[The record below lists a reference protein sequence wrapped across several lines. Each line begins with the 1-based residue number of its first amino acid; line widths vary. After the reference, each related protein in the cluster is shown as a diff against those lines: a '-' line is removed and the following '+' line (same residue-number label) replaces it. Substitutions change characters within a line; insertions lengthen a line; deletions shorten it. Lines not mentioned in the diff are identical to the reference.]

1 MKLEIE
7 YIPISEIKLYPNNA
21 KIHTAEQIE
30 QIKKSIQ
37 EFGFNDPIGIWHGEC
52 VEGHGRIIDATELGI
67 ETVPVIRLDELSDEQ
82 RRAYML
88 AHNQL
93 TMNTD
98 FDIDLLNMELD
109 DITDINMED
118 FGLKADN
125 DDDEI
130 EIIEDEIPDVPDIAV
145 AKRGQ
150 IWRLGDHY
158 VMCGDSTNEEDVN
171 RLMKEAKFKVMFAS
185 PPYNMNGG
193 MYDEYKD
200 NKESQEYIDFN
211 LSAFKTWA
219 KRCKGYIFWN
229 ISYNKNSR
237 WEFIEILWRIVKET
251 GMRFLELIVWDKG
264 HGMPI
269 VSKDMLTRQYED
281 VLLMADEDTAAKEI
295 EMYYIGTTEGKA
307 AFNKKKGK
315 GISNYWR
322 IGTGGTQLKNH
333 KACNPVELSAK
344 AIRLC
349 SDRGDVVADCFGGS
363 GTTLISA
370 EQLGRKCYTMELEPA
385 YVDVIIQRWENF
397 TGKKAVLVQEADN
410 EDKNEA

>member
-1 MKLEIE
+1 MQLTIE
-7 YIPISEIKLYPNNA
+7 YMPLSELKAYSNNA

-37 EFGFNDPIGIWHGEC
+37 EFGMNDPIAIWKNNEII
-52 VEGHGRIIDATELGI
+52 EGHGRLIACSELGI
-67 ETVPVIRLDELSDEQ
+67 DQVPVIRLDELSDEQ

-88 AHNQL
+88 VHNQL

-130 EIIEDEIPDVPDIAV
+130 EIIEDEIPDVPDVAV

-281 VLLMADEDTAAKEI
+281 VLLMADEETAAKEI
-295 EMYYIGTTEGKA
+295 EMYYIGTTEEKA
-307 AFNKKKGK
+307 AFNKRKGK

-397 TGKKAVLVQEADN
+397 TGKKAVLVREAD
-410 EDKNEA
+410 K